1 MEFEKNKKTKMITT
15 KRKITTPKQQN
26 LGMHTFLGFEF
37 VHRTTFTLQ
46 VSRFIGP
53 IELKLP

>member
-1 MEFEKNKKTKMITT
+1 MITT

-37 VHRTTFTLQ
+37 VHRTTFTLE

-53 IELKLP
+53 IELKLVDAL